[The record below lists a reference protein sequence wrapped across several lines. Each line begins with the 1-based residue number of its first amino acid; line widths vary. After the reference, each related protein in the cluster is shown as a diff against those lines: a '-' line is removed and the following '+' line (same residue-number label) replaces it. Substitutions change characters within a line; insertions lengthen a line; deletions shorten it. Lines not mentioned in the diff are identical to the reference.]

1 MQVQAFAG
9 GIGGVSRLILNWS
22 PLGLFYKAFA
32 GVMKWF
38 NIDLP
43 GQFTEF
49 GGHLIDGLVN
59 GIKNKWESLKSTVT
73 EMGDSVGG
81 WFKEK
86 LDKIL
91 TRDMLIEASSELA
104 GAFVPLFFGAFW
116 SRANTQGAL
125 FAIFGG
131 VGSWLLIELFIGEAS
146 LVPPQLI
153 GLLVSMFAMVIG
165 SLLPHW
171 VGKPT
176 PQEDIH
182 EQLHHRAAAETHH
195 VAERRPGH

>member
-1 MQVQAFAG
+1 K
-9 GIGGVSRLILNWS
+9 LILNWS

-86 LDKIL
+86 LGIHSPSRVFMGFGSNISQGAAIGL
-91 TRDMLIEASSELA
+91 QRTIPLAALA
-104 GAFVPLFFGAFW
+104 GQRLAEEMIPEIPRLPPPEIM
-116 SRANTQGAL
+116 RAGYSGQGAGIT
-125 FAIFGG
+125 ARGTRGG
-131 VGSWLLIELFIGEAS
+131 TSGGGINVVNHIYIDGKNKAPAPDVANALKLSIPELERALETLLAR
-146 LVPPQLI
+146 
-153 GLLVSMFAMVIG
+153 
-165 SLLPHW
+165 
-171 VGKPT
+171 K
-176 PQEDIH
+176 
-182 EQLHHRAAAETHH
+182 RR
-195 VAERRPGH
+195 VAYD

>member
-1 MQVQAFAG
+1 M
-9 GIGGVSRLILNWS
+9 SKLILNWS

-86 LDKIL
+86 LGIHSPS
-91 TRDMLIEASSELA
+91 RVFMGFGRISHR
-104 GAFVPLFFGAFW
+104 VPLSV
-116 SRANTQGAL
+116 SRGLSHLQHSQG
-125 FAIFGG
+125 
-131 VGSWLLIELFIGEAS
+131 SDW
-146 LVPPQLI
+146 QR
-153 GLLVSMFAMVIG
+153 
-165 SLLPHW
+165 
-171 VGKPT
+171 K
-176 PQEDIH
+176 
-182 EQLHHRAAAETHH
+182 
-195 VAERRPGH
+195 